1 MNVEIRPRRIGNIYG
16 DNRGTGFAGNVWD
29 KEFISPTI
37 TTCGG
42 GQREPII
49 MEIIYE
55 DRQDNM
61 P

>member
-1 MNVEIRPRRIGNIYG
+1 MNAEITPIRIGNIYSP
-16 DNRGTGFAGNVWD
+16 NRGTGFAGNIWD
-29 KEFISPTI
+29 KDFICPTI

-42 GQREPII
+42 GNREPMI

-55 DRQDNM
+55 EDVLGN

>member
-1 MNVEIRPRRIGNIYG
+1 MKTEIHPMRIGNIYG
-16 DNRGTGFAGNVWD
+16 ENRGTGFAGNVWD
-29 KEFISPTI
+29 KEFISPTV

-42 GQREPII
+42 GHREPII

-55 DRQDNM
+55 NGRDNM

>member
-1 MNVEIRPRRIGNIYG
+1 MNAEIRPRRIGNIYG
-16 DNRGTGFAGNVWD
+16 ENRGTGFAGNVWD

>member
-1 MNVEIRPRRIGNIYG
+1 MNIEIHPIRIGNIYG
-16 DNRGTGFAGNVWD
+16 ENRGTGFAGNVWD

-42 GQREPII
+42 GQREPMI